1 MIGQGFDIVIGTIAN
16 YLSIIIIPIMA
27 IILGLKILREK
38 KQLGKYN
45 IIRIVTCSIF
55 LTLTWILI
63 WEFLYESAGLNTIL
77 SEDVIISINTFSFYS
92 FGLGLVITLALGIVV
107 YANQLETLYFASAFI
122 YIGMFITFLLT
133 GYTGFLLPYIFTG
146 GVIAVVFL
154 FITGIRLKDNGSLG
168 LAIFAT
174 LIFPTLI
181 SEKTIIG
188 QLMSVAYPI
197 FGIILALGYFKPYKE

>member
-92 FGLGLVITLALGIVV
+92 FGLGLVITLALGIV
-107 YANQLETLYFASAFI
+107 QLRDLRL
-122 YIGMFITFLLT
+122 GMI
-133 GYTGFLLPYIFTG
+133 
-146 GVIAVVFL
+146 
-154 FITGIRLKDNGSLG
+154 
-168 LAIFAT
+168 
-174 LIFPTLI
+174 
-181 SEKTIIG
+181 
-188 QLMSVAYPI
+188 
-197 FGIILALGYFKPYKE
+197 